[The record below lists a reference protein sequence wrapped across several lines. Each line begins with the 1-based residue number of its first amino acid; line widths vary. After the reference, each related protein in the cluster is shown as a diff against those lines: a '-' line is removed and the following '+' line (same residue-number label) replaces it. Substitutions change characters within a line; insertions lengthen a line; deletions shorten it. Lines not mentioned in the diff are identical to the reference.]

1 MTVNSADTIA
11 VPNRVKRRMAAGELA
26 IALMVRLAR
35 TADIGPIAAACDF
48 DAIYVDMEHGTIPLD
63 VTAQMCVGALG
74 AGVTPLVRVPSPDP
88 SLIGRVLDGG
98 CQGVIVPHVETV
110 ADARAVAAATRF
122 PPHGHRSMGGAG
134 PATRFRSAPP
144 AEFCPAVDE
153 ATLVTVMIESRAGLD
168 VVDGILALPGID
180 MILVGTNDLCADLGV
195 PGELGHPTVRAAYAT
210 MAQACKRHGKHLG
223 IGGIKTDM
231 ALLADMV
238 DLGAG
243 FISANTDMALLLAAA
258 KANAG
263 QLRALKR

>member
-1 MTVNSADTIA
+1 MTAASPADSVA

-26 IALMVRLAR
+26 IALMVRMAR

-63 VTAQMCVGALG
+63 VTALG

-98 CQGVIVPHVETV
+98 CQGVIVPHVESV
-110 ADARAVAAATRF
+110 ADAAAVVAATRF

-134 PATRFRSAPP
+134 PVTRFRSAPP
-144 AEFCPAVDE
+144 AEFCPAVDA

-195 PGELGHPTVRAAYAT
+195 PGELGHPSVRAAYAT
-210 MAQACKRHGKHLG
+210 MAQACKCHGKHLG

-258 KANAG
+258 RTNAS
-263 QLRALKR
+263 QLRALRR